1 MAVTTQQSTQTANA
15 AAGVYGTTFLN
26 PAEQHAKVRIA
37 RIDFTQSGAGD
48 VGSTVDLCRLP
59 AGKVRLLGDMSLVAV
74 SAWGTARTLAI
85 GWTAYTGADG
95 STANAATPAGLTAA
109 TSVASAVKLV
119 VGTAAVLGNDQT
131 KLFDSAGGVLIQAIV
146 AGDTIPDGAT
156 ITGYV
161 AYAKD

>member
-26 PAEQHAKVRIA
+26 PAENVAKVRIA
-37 RIDFTQSGAGD
+37 RIDFTQVVAGD
-48 VGSTVDLCRLP
+48 IGSTVDLCKLP
-59 AGKVRLLGDMSLVAV
+59 AGKLRLLGDMSLIAV
-74 SAWGTARTLAI
+74 SAFGSSRTLAI

-95 STANAATPAGLTAA
+95 TTSNSATPAGLNAA
-109 TSVASAVKLV
+109 TSVASATALQ
-119 VGTAAVLGNDQT
+119 VGSAAVLGNDQT
-131 KLFDSAGGVLIQAIV
+131 KLFDSASGVLIQAIV
-146 AGDTIPDGAT
+146 AGGTIPDGAT

>member
-15 AAGVYGTTFLN
+15 AAGNYGTTFLN
-26 PAEQHAKVRIA
+26 PAENTAKIKVSRC
-37 RIDFTQSGAGD
+37 DFTQSGAGD

-59 AGKVRLLGDMSLVAV
+59 PGKVRLLGDISLMAV
-74 SAWGTARTLAI
+74 SAFGAARTLAI

-95 STANAATPAGLTAA
+95 SAQVASAAGLTAA
-109 TSVASAVKLV
+109 TSVSSAVKLV

-131 KLFDSAGGVLIQAIV
+131 KLFDSAGGILIQAVV

-161 AYAKD
+161 AYVKD